1 MGDVYPFP
9 HIKLL
14 IINSKNIKNNNKTY
28 SIMITVIY
36 DDQLY
41 TNIYVFSTNVF
52 DIFAFSMESLRER
65 VLEMLNFDILVF
77 LN

>member
-1 MGDVYPFP
+1 
-9 HIKLL
+9 
-14 IINSKNIKNNNKTY
+14 
-28 SIMITVIY
+28 MITVIY
-36 DDQLY
+36 NEQLY

-65 VLEMLNFDILVF
+65 VLETFNFDILVF

>member
-1 MGDVYPFP
+1 
-9 HIKLL
+9 
-14 IINSKNIKNNNKTY
+14 
-28 SIMITVIY
+28 MITVIY

-65 VLEMLNFDILVF
+65 VLETFNFDILVF